1 VLARGVVETVQMPLI
16 LQPTFSDRTREQI
29 ENHLLEVRAR
39 RMAAVVTYYAGVNAK
54 NMHLVSKERLRVM
67 REYQMLK
74 RDLDRMHR
82 LDKAIEERL
91 NKIVQH
97 QQELDF
103 HLSNLVEIP
112 DGDDEREK
120 VGKSNGFIRAGRPPG
135 G

>member
-1 VLARGVVETVQMPLI
+1 MPLV
-16 LQPTFSDRTREQI
+16 LQPTFSDKTRDQI

-82 LDKAIEERL
+82 LDKAINDRL
-91 NKIVQH
+91 NRIVQH

-103 HLSNLVEIP
+103 HLSNIVEIP
-112 DGDDEREK
+112 DGDDDEREHK
-120 VGKSNGFIRAGRPPG
+120 EGGKINGFIRAGRPPG